1 MAEKKAVEVQEV
13 PTKKIKVIEVN
24 EITAN
29 NGNKFTA
36 YKTVNKDGRK
46 MDLRFTK
53 ECIANCP
60 SFIPKEPCFIYVPSN
75 MANVDQTRQ
84 YPVLWVKEVV
94 AIELFERT
102 SNLDEWFD

>member
-1 MAEKKAVEVQEV
+1 MAEKKNETTVEV
-13 PTKKIKVIEVN
+13 KKIKVIEVN
-24 EITAN
+24 DITAN

-36 YKTVNKDGRK
+36 YKTVNKDRRK

-53 ECIANCP
+53 DCVSNC
-60 SFIPKEPCFIYVPSN
+60 SQFIPKEPCYIFVPSN

-84 YPVLWVKEVV
+84 YPVLWVKEVSG
-94 AIELFERT
+94 IEPFERT